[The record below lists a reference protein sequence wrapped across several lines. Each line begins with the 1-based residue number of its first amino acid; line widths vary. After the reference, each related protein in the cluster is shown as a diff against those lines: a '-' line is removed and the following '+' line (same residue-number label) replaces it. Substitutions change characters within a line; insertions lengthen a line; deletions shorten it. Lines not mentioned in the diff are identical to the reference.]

1 MYKPSSGIFW
11 VNKMAYS
18 QSDLYTTEL
27 LYSINLDKLKQ
38 GCQKKWFGSADI
50 TCGLTPQEI
59 IMDESEP
66 IHFVQI
72 LFNLKEFSYFDDKWM
87 LFSRNGLISMM
98 KNAIKTGVNFTSQ
111 RMVQDYLNKYYIRR
125 GMELTTMILI
135 LWFVN

>member
-1 MYKPSSGIFW
+1 MT
-11 VNKMAYS
+11 YS
-18 QSDLYTTEL
+18 HSELYTTEL
-27 LYSINLDKLKQ
+27 LYSINLEKLKQ

-98 KNAIKTGVNFTSQ
+98 KNKESIYLEDTQRWGKSFANEFHTQIDFFIKMFCDVAG
-111 RMVQDYLNKYYIRR
+111 YY
-125 GMELTTMILI
+125 
-135 LWFVN
+135 